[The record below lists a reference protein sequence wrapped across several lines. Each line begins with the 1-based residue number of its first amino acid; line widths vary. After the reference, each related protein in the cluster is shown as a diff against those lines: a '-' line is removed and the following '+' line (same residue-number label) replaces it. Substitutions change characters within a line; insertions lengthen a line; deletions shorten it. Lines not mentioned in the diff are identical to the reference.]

1 MKFPSREDV
10 TIVRSRYPEGTKI
23 EVVDMDDPQ
32 PVPSGT
38 IGTVVGVDDAGQ
50 LMMRWENGSSLSL
63 VPNVD
68 LFRIVG

>member
-1 MKFPSREDV
+1 MKFPSREQV
-10 TIVRSRYPEGTKI
+10 AIIRARYPIGTKI

-50 LMMRWENGSSLSL
+50 LIMRWENGSSLSL

-68 LFRIVG
+68 LFRIIG

>member
-10 TIVRSRYPEGTKI
+10 AIIRTRYPEGTKI

-38 IGTVVGVDDAGQ
+38 IGTVVGVDDALGKRIFAQ
-50 LMMRWENGSSLSL
+50 LGS
-63 VPNVD
+63 
-68 LFRIVG
+68 

>member
-10 TIVRSRYPEGTKI
+10 AIIRSRYPEGTKI

-50 LMMRWENGSSLSL
+50 LMMCWENGSSLSL

-68 LFRIVG
+68 LFKVVG

>member
-10 TIVRSRYPEGTKI
+10 AIIRARYPEGTKI
-23 EVVDMDDPQ
+23 DVVDMDDPQ

-38 IGTVVGVDDAGQ
+38 IGTVIGVDDAGQ

-68 LFRIVG
+68 LFKVIG